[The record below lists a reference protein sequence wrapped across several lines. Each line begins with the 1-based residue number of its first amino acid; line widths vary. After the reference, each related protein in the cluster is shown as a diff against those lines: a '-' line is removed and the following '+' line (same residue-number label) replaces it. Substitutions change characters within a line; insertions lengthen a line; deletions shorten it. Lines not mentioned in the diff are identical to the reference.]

1 MQLKHKLLFSFT
13 LKSYIST
20 NNKHKKYANM
30 HMGTTVTVQTVYT
43 KLYDKPTVDYDDLDL
58 LFGRDFM
65 DWLKK

>member
-1 MQLKHKLLFSFT
+1 
-13 LKSYIST
+13 
-20 NNKHKKYANM
+20 M

-43 KLYDKPTVDYDDLDL
+43 KLYEKPTVDYDDLDL